1 MDAQKTRAA
10 VEAMAGHFAALN
22 EAKEDCKANVDGVL
36 ELLVAESADPITRDD
51 KRNLKRAAK
60 ALAKQTASA
69 EREDAEQFATLTNEI
84 GAMKLPLSEV
94 IAKLVRGINA
104 AADLIDTPPGSK
116 GCILTETLRRG
127 TSCAPAG
134 VLKAG
139 WLILTRPLSGRAFCR
154 RRWIRE
160 S

>member
-36 ELLVAESADPITRDD
+36 ELLVAESSGQITRDD

-69 EREDAEQFATLTNEI
+69 EREDAEQFAALMAEI
-84 GAMKLPLSEV
+84 GL
-94 IAKLVRGINA
+94 
-104 AADLIDTPPGSK
+104 
-116 GCILTETLRRG
+116 
-127 TSCAPAG
+127 
-134 VLKAG
+134 
-139 WLILTRPLSGRAFCR
+139 
-154 RRWIRE
+154 
-160 S
+160 

>member
-22 EAKEDCKANVDGVL
+22 EVKEDCKANVDGVL

-69 EREDAEQFATLTNEI
+69 EREDAEQFAALMAEI
-84 GAMKLPLSEV
+84 GL
-94 IAKLVRGINA
+94 
-104 AADLIDTPPGSK
+104 
-116 GCILTETLRRG
+116 
-127 TSCAPAG
+127 
-134 VLKAG
+134 
-139 WLILTRPLSGRAFCR
+139 
-154 RRWIRE
+154 
-160 S
+160 

>member
-22 EAKEDCKANVDGVL
+22 EAKENCKANVDGVL

-69 EREDAEQFATLTNEI
+69 EREDAEQFAALMNEI
-84 GAMKLPLSEV
+84 GL
-94 IAKLVRGINA
+94 
-104 AADLIDTPPGSK
+104 
-116 GCILTETLRRG
+116 
-127 TSCAPAG
+127 
-134 VLKAG
+134 
-139 WLILTRPLSGRAFCR
+139 
-154 RRWIRE
+154 
-160 S
+160 

>member
-22 EAKEDCKANVDGVL
+22 EAKENCKANVEGVL

-69 EREDAEQFATLTNEI
+69 EREDAEQFAALMNEI
-84 GAMKLPLSEV
+84 GL
-94 IAKLVRGINA
+94 
-104 AADLIDTPPGSK
+104 
-116 GCILTETLRRG
+116 
-127 TSCAPAG
+127 
-134 VLKAG
+134 
-139 WLILTRPLSGRAFCR
+139 
-154 RRWIRE
+154 
-160 S
+160 

>member
-36 ELLVAESADPITRDD
+36 ELLVAESTDPITRDD

-69 EREDAEQFATLTNEI
+69 EREDAEQFAAL
-84 GAMKLPLSEV
+84 M
-94 IAKLVRGINA
+94 AKLG
-104 AADLIDTPPGSK
+104 L
-116 GCILTETLRRG
+116 
-127 TSCAPAG
+127 
-134 VLKAG
+134 
-139 WLILTRPLSGRAFCR
+139 
-154 RRWIRE
+154 
-160 S
+160 

>member
-69 EREDAEQFATLTNEI
+69 EREDAEQFAAL
-84 GAMKLPLSEV
+84 M
-94 IAKLVRGINA
+94 AKLG
-104 AADLIDTPPGSK
+104 L
-116 GCILTETLRRG
+116 
-127 TSCAPAG
+127 
-134 VLKAG
+134 
-139 WLILTRPLSGRAFCR
+139 
-154 RRWIRE
+154 
-160 S
+160 

>member
-36 ELLVAESADPITRDD
+36 ELLVAESADPITSDD

-69 EREDAEQFATLTNEI
+69 EREDAEQFAALMAEI
-84 GAMKLPLSEV
+84 GL
-94 IAKLVRGINA
+94 
-104 AADLIDTPPGSK
+104 
-116 GCILTETLRRG
+116 
-127 TSCAPAG
+127 
-134 VLKAG
+134 
-139 WLILTRPLSGRAFCR
+139 
-154 RRWIRE
+154 
-160 S
+160 

>member
-22 EAKEDCKANVDGVL
+22 EAKENCKANVDGVL

-69 EREDAEQFATLTNEI
+69 EREDAEQFAALMAEI
-84 GAMKLPLSEV
+84 GL
-94 IAKLVRGINA
+94 
-104 AADLIDTPPGSK
+104 
-116 GCILTETLRRG
+116 
-127 TSCAPAG
+127 
-134 VLKAG
+134 
-139 WLILTRPLSGRAFCR
+139 
-154 RRWIRE
+154 
-160 S
+160 

>member
-36 ELLVAESADPITRDD
+36 ELLVAESADQITRDD

-69 EREDAEQFATLTNEI
+69 EREDAEQFAALMNEI
-84 GAMKLPLSEV
+84 GL
-94 IAKLVRGINA
+94 
-104 AADLIDTPPGSK
+104 
-116 GCILTETLRRG
+116 
-127 TSCAPAG
+127 
-134 VLKAG
+134 
-139 WLILTRPLSGRAFCR
+139 
-154 RRWIRE
+154 
-160 S
+160 

>member
-69 EREDAEQFATLTNEI
+69 EREDAEQFAALMAEI
-84 GAMKLPLSEV
+84 GL
-94 IAKLVRGINA
+94 
-104 AADLIDTPPGSK
+104 
-116 GCILTETLRRG
+116 
-127 TSCAPAG
+127 
-134 VLKAG
+134 
-139 WLILTRPLSGRAFCR
+139 
-154 RRWIRE
+154 
-160 S
+160 

>member
-10 VEAMAGHFAALN
+10 VEAMAGHFAALS

-69 EREDAEQFATLTNEI
+69 EREDAEQFAALMAEI
-84 GAMKLPLSEV
+84 GL
-94 IAKLVRGINA
+94 
-104 AADLIDTPPGSK
+104 
-116 GCILTETLRRG
+116 
-127 TSCAPAG
+127 
-134 VLKAG
+134 
-139 WLILTRPLSGRAFCR
+139 
-154 RRWIRE
+154 
-160 S
+160 

>member
-69 EREDAEQFATLTNEI
+69 EREDAEQFAALMAEL
-84 GAMKLPLSEV
+84 GL
-94 IAKLVRGINA
+94 
-104 AADLIDTPPGSK
+104 
-116 GCILTETLRRG
+116 
-127 TSCAPAG
+127 
-134 VLKAG
+134 
-139 WLILTRPLSGRAFCR
+139 
-154 RRWIRE
+154 
-160 S
+160 

>member
-69 EREDAEQFATLTNEI
+69 EREDAEQFAALMNEI
-84 GAMKLPLSEV
+84 GL
-94 IAKLVRGINA
+94 
-104 AADLIDTPPGSK
+104 
-116 GCILTETLRRG
+116 
-127 TSCAPAG
+127 
-134 VLKAG
+134 
-139 WLILTRPLSGRAFCR
+139 
-154 RRWIRE
+154 
-160 S
+160 